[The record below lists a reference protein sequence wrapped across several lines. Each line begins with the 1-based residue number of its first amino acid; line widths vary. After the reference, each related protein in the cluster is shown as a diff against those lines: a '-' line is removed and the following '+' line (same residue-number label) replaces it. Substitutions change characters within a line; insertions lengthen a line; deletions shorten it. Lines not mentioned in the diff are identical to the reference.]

1 VKDSH
6 APERTWIFNS
16 PILSTASVYA
26 MKSNQLTKGLERRV
40 MYVENKDG
48 LLGDTSA
55 RIGWVSFS
63 KSGRTV
69 YYAGRSLKAIGG
81 RGIRG
86 NFMDEISGEEFW
98 VSGIKKR
105 GSNAHDSQQASVAV
119 DDDAKDEYQRIRSG
133 A

>member
-1 VKDSH
+1 
-6 APERTWIFNS
+6 
-16 PILSTASVYA
+16 
-26 MKSNQLTKGLERRV
+26 MKRNQLTQGHERRV

-48 LLGDTSA
+48 LLDGASA

-63 KSGRTV
+63 KTGRTV

-86 NFMDEISGEEFW
+86 NFVDEASGEEFW

-105 GSNAHDSQQASVAV
+105 GSNTHEAESTTVVV
-119 DDDAKDEYQRIRSG
+119 DDDAKDEYERLRRD